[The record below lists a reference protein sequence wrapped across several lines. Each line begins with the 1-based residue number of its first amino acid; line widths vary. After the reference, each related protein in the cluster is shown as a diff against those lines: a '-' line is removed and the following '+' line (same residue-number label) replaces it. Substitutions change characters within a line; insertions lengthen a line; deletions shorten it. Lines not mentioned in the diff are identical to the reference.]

1 MVRSGFLMQR
11 KQEHI
16 RNLAPEQH
24 TEQTLR
30 ILKAIQAAD
39 ALKTIEELLNIYQCP
54 TFSPNIEVMCM
65 RRVQREAQRKLED
78 EIHKAEIAHISEEV
92 RTVFLQSLKQSWQE
106 VTNKILGENI
116 QNDHSRDSNRAI
128 MENNIQLNLAD
139 TVRVITQQQ
148 ANLEIAILDEA
159 KKKEEETQAA
169 VQKQAEFERIA
180 AQKVEEV
187 RLAMEDA
194 LHCGFDYSGVLSEEL
209 QAKEKAST
217 TGNVRE
223 HDARQSEYY

>member
-116 QNDHSRDSNRAI
+116 QNDHNRDHNRI
-128 MENNIQLNLAD
+128 TIENNVQLNLVD
-139 TVRVITQQQ
+139 TARIITQQKT
-148 ANLEIAILDEA
+148 NLEIAIRDEA
-159 KKKEEETQAA
+159 KKKDEETQAA

-180 AQKVEEV
+180 AQKAEEV

-194 LHCGFDYSGVLSEEL
+194 LHCGFDYSGALPVGQQSGDGIV
-209 QAKEKAST
+209 KA
-217 TGNVRE
+217 GDID
-223 HDARQSEYY
+223 HDRLEYL